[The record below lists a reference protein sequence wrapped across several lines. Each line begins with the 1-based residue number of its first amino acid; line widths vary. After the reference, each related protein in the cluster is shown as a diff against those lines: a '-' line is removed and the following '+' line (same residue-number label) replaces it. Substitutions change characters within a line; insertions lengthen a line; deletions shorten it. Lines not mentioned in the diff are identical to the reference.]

1 MASMK
6 WAWHFCRCTSDN
18 TIFYRSYK
26 KSDWIKFKGY
36 FCYKMITSQ
45 NVPSEAQVE
54 NFFDRK
60 VMFHSQDIQVFV
72 FLIIPSF
79 TKSTTSWW
87 ILVHEAVHF
96 YVYLLNLNS
105 LSHQTWLT
113 DWYKEGQLFFRNL
126 LNNLKG
132 PGTIF
137 PVFSIGPNT
146 IEMSA
151 MKLTSIGPN
160 FVLIVRR
167 ILKK

>member
-1 MASMK
+1 MK
-6 WAWHFCRCTSDN
+6 WAWHFCRCTSDG
-18 TIFYRSYK
+18 TIFYGSYK

-36 FCYKMITSQ
+36 FCYKLITSQ
-45 NVPSEAQVE
+45 NVPSEAQVK
-54 NFFDRK
+54 NFFHRK

-79 TKSTTSWW
+79 TKSTTPWW

-96 YVYLLNLNS
+96 LCISFEPQLIKPPNLAN
-105 LSHQTWLT
+105 WLIQ
-113 DWYKEGQLFFRNL
+113 GRA
-126 LNNLKG
+126 
-132 PGTIF
+132 TIF
-137 PVFSIGPNT
+137 QESFEQFKNAWNYFSSLQHWTKHI

-151 MKLTSIGPN
+151 IKLTNIGPN